1 MALVRLAW
9 ERIIALTKF
18 HRLKPA
24 PLGAAIRFL
33 CKRDWAT
40 GGIMTTS
47 TSAPQMQ
54 TLGQYVQLAGIGS
67 FVVGAILSV
76 HHYAIGLC
84 IIAGAAAFYIG
95 KKMRG
100 A

>member
-1 MALVRLAW
+1 MA
-9 ERIIALTKF
+9 TTPTTPTT
-18 HRLKPA
+18 PA
-24 PLGAAIRFL
+24 TP
-33 CKRDWAT
+33 AT
-40 GGIMTTS
+40 
-47 TSAPQMQ
+47 PQMQ
-54 TLGQYVQLAGIGS
+54 SLGEYVQLAGVGALIA
-67 FVVGAILSV
+67 GAILSV